1 MKFTGISYHKG
12 RRKWQAQVSARG
24 HTIHI
29 GFYDT
34 RSDAVIGRNEWIR
47 QKFGHGGK
55 QVLWKMQR
63 KRKVSQKITE
73 LQEIVGVESVV
84 QEVRDEPQDVS
95 VRKVDSPPRDESK
108 DEVEDILK
116 QLEEGMK

>member
-1 MKFTGISYHKG
+1 
-12 RRKWQAQVSARG
+12 
-24 HTIHI
+24 
-29 GFYDT
+29 
-34 RSDAVIGRNEWIR
+34 
-47 QKFGHGGK
+47 
-55 QVLWKMQR
+55 MQR